1 MARQLICSVLLVWV
15 CLGPIAARAEQIAPR
30 DIWPQAT
37 AAIDNGDVDTAN
49 KKTNELIDLA
59 KAYGIKTFPL
69 YAVSAAALARQA
81 STKGNRIA
89 VDWGYKA
96 ADTLDPGSPSV
107 AFTRADSARD
117 QQMWAN
123 ALPAAASG
131 FAKLFTNYRSRLL
144 SRSDLLIVIT
154 LALLV
159 TGVIFS
165 LALFIRYARSMAHD
179 FREII
184 GKRLRGGSVSV
195 TRKRATREPLGL
207 PLLRT

>member
-37 AAIDNGDVDTAN
+37 A
-49 KKTNELIDLA
+49 LIDLA

-107 AFTRADSARD
+107 AFTRADAARD
-117 QQMWAN
+117 QQKGAN
-123 ALPAAASG
+123 AVPAAASG
-131 FAKLFTNYRSRLL
+131 FGKLFTNYRSRLL
-144 SRSDLLIVIT
+144 SRSD
-154 LALLV
+154 
-159 TGVIFS
+159 
-165 LALFIRYARSMAHD
+165 
-179 FREII
+179 
-184 GKRLRGGSVSV
+184 
-195 TRKRATREPLGL
+195 
-207 PLLRT
+207 